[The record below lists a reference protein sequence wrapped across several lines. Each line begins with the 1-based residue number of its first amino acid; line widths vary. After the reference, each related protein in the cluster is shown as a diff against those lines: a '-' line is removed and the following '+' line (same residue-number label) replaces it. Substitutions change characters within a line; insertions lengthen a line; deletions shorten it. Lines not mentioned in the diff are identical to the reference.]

1 MSFTSDTMR
10 SIEGLFERH
19 YSFFMSVGTA
29 LATGCRDLKRPSP
42 WTAKEDHQ
50 VAALRARGLYWS
62 EIGAEMGR
70 SHSCCRI
77 HWQQK
82 HEPAPKR
89 TAGRPRGAPSYAV
102 SRPFDAGKVSG

>member
-10 SIEGLFERH
+10 NIEGLFERH

-29 LATGCRDLKRPSP
+29 LATGCRDLKRPAQ
-42 WTAKEDHQ
+42 WTAKEDRQ
-50 VAALRARGLYWS
+50 VEALRARGLYWS
-62 EIGAEMGR
+62 EIAAEMGR

-82 HEPAPKR
+82 HEQQPKR
-89 TAGRPRGAPSYAV
+89 TAGRPRGTQSYAV
-102 SRPFDAGKVSG
+102 SRSFDAERVSG